1 VPSTAYALEWP
12 LRHDGRTVFGE
23 GSLTAVR
30 KAAQMKR
37 RSRVDPAPVLIT
49 SAAPSRFQ
57 EHADRRKHYAIVMSV
72 RVVCFIL
79 AIVVQLT
86 WLRVTFIIG
95 ALVLP
100 WVAVIAANQVKATA
114 VRSPSLFV
122 PTPRNALTGRGPEPE
137 RADRR
142 P

>member
-1 VPSTAYALEWP
+1 MR
-12 LRHDGRTVFGE
+12 RHPT
-23 GSLTAVR
+23 
-30 KAAQMKR
+30 AAQ
-37 RSRVDPAPVLIT
+37 PVLIT
-49 SAAPSRFQ
+49 DAAPSRFQ
-57 EHADRRKHYAIVMSV
+57 EHADRRRNYLIVMSI

-86 WLRVTFIIG
+86 WLRVGFIIG

-100 WVAVIAANQVKATA
+100 WVAVIAANQAKSSSG
-114 VRSPSLFV
+114 RSSSPYV
-122 PTPRNALTGRGPEPE
+122 PNPRRALTEGGPGSPGST